1 MTNAIAAGTLI
12 LGLLAAGAAS
22 AEPLAYSWTGMGVGS
37 GKCATYK
44 MTIDVTVD
52 GSSVKGLFEQDG
64 RPQRHFEA
72 IKDAKGLF
80 KAKAEV
86 GGGGSMEVTGGL
98 SDADP
103 KVLLDG
109 YCKFG
114 GKLTKK

>member
-1 MTNAIAAGTLI
+1 MTKTIAAA
-12 LGLLAAGAAS
+12 GLVISLFAAGAAQ
-22 AEPLAYSWTGMGVGS
+22 AEPINYSWTGMGVGS

-44 MTIDVTVD
+44 MKIDVTVD
-52 GSSVKGLFEQDG
+52 GNSVKGLFEQEG

-72 IKDAKGLF
+72 VKDAKGVF
-80 KAKAEV
+80 KTKAEV
-86 GGGGSMEVTGGL
+86 GGGGSMDVTGGV